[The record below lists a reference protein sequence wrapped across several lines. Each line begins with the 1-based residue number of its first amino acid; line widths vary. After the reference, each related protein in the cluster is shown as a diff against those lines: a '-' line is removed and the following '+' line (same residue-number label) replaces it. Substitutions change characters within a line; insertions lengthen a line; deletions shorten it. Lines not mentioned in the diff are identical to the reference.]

1 MPSRTQLFGDRTE
14 VNSRTDLDGPRGSA
28 TARKRIEQ
36 RHCAQGCAVVLF
48 KPTSHTAVW
57 AEGEWFPS

>member
-1 MPSRTQLFGDRTE
+1 
-14 VNSRTDLDGPRGSA
+14 LDGLKGSA

-36 RHCAQGCAVVLF
+36 RHCAQGCAAVLF
-48 KPTSHTAVW
+48 KPTSHTAAW